1 MVNNLE
7 FLIKIYIAYILDLI
21 LGDPHKIP
29 HPVQI
34 IGKLISF
41 LEKKLINLPNKKF
54 YGGVLNII
62 VLVITFVICY
72 FLQKIAIIEIYL
84 MYTVFSTKC
93 LADEGNKVHKILKAN
108 NLIKARRE
116 LSYLVS
122 RDTENLEKK
131 DIIRSTMETISENT
145 VDGVIAPMFFMFLGG
160 LPLAMVYKAIN
171 TMDSMLGY
179 KNEKYKDFGYFSAK
193 IDDAANFIPA
203 RITGG
208 ILIPVA
214 CFFLKYDFRNSFRVY
229 LRDRKNHASP
239 NSAHPESAVAGALG
253 VQFGGKTTYFGEEHD
268 KPVIGD
274 RKKEFQIED
283 IKKNIRI
290 LYVTSFIGLGL
301 FSLVWVVFRGLFLR

>member
-1 MVNNLE
+1 MVNSLG

-21 LGDPHKIP
+21 FGDPHRIP

-62 VLVITFVICY
+62 VLITTFVICY

-93 LADEGNKVHKILKAN
+93 LADEGKKVYKILKEN

-214 CFFLKYDFRNSFRVY
+214 CFFLKYDFKSSIRIYF
-229 LRDRKNHASP
+229 RDRKNHASP

-253 VQFGGKTTYFGEEHD
+253 VQFGGKTTYFGKEYE

-274 RKKEFQIED
+274 KRKEFQTED

-301 FSLVWVVFRGLFLR
+301 FSLVWGVFKFWIFT

>member
-1 MVNNLE
+1 
-7 FLIKIYIAYILDLI
+7 
-21 LGDPHKIP
+21 
-29 HPVQI
+29 
-34 IGKLISF
+34 
-41 LEKKLINLPNKKF
+41 
-54 YGGVLNII
+54 
-62 VLVITFVICY
+62 
-72 FLQKIAIIEIYL
+72 
-84 MYTVFSTKC
+84 
-93 LADEGNKVHKILKAN
+93 
-108 NLIKARRE
+108 
-116 LSYLVS
+116 
-122 RDTENLEKK
+122 
-131 DIIRSTMETISENT
+131 METISENT

-214 CFFLKYDFRNSFRVY
+214 CFFLKYDFKSSIRVY
-229 LRDRKNHASP
+229 FRDRQNHASP

-253 VQFGGKTTYFGEEHD
+253 VQFGGKTTYFGKEYE

-274 RKKEFQIED
+274 KRKEFQTED

-301 FSLVWVVFRGLFLR
+301 FSLVWGVFKFWIFT

>member
-1 MVNNLE
+1 MVNSLG

-21 LGDPHKIP
+21 FGDPHRIP

-62 VLVITFVICY
+62 VLITTFVICY

-214 CFFLKYDFRNSFRVY
+214 CFFLKYDFKSSIRVY
-229 LRDRKNHASP
+229 FRDRQNHASP

-253 VQFGGKTTYFGEEHD
+253 VQFGGKTTYFGKEHD

-274 RKKEFQIED
+274 KRKEFQTED

-301 FSLVWVVFRGLFLR
+301 FSLVWGVFKFWIFT